1 MVMHCH
7 GLVMDWSLHSLTDVR
22 NIKSIDFRNGFE
34 DQYWAVDESL
44 PEGWKVKLSM
54 VVDDSLPEG
63 WKVKLSMV
71 GDKLCESFLTP
82 TNKRL
87 ASRHTAI
94 DHLISTGGTEEQV
107 ALMRRGLKKFGW
119 EEEVNLPSGW
129 LRKATSF
136 LSPCNKMMHTLPD
149 LLDFLLTQKADFQ
162 VTDG

>member
-34 DQYWAVDESL
+34 EQYWAVDE
-44 PEGWKVKLSM
+44 
-54 VVDDSLPEG
+54 SLPEG

-107 ALMRRGLKKFGW
+107 SLMRRGLKKFGW

-136 LSPCNKMMHTLPD
+136 LSPCNKMLHTLPD
-149 LLDFLLTQKADFQ
+149 LLDFLLTQEADFQ
-162 VTDG
+162 VKDG

>member
-34 DQYWAVDESL
+34 EQYWAVDE
-44 PEGWKVKLSM
+44 
-54 VVDDSLPEG
+54 SLPEG

-107 ALMRRGLKKFGW
+107 SLMRRGLKKFGW

-162 VTDG
+162 VKDG